1 MVADDDLDDEDVTGE
16 DLELEDLDD
25 DAALLLDDDAAQLL
39 GDGPDAGPDADVLSI
54 DEDAAAEL

>member
-1 MVADDDLDDEDVTGE
+1 MVADDGLDDEDVTGE
-16 DLELEDLDD
+16 DLELED
-25 DAALLLDDDAAQLL
+25 LDDDAAQLL